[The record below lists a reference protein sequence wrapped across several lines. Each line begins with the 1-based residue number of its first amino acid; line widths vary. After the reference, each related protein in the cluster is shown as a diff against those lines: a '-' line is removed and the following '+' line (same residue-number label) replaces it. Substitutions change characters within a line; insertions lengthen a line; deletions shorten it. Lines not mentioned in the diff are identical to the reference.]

1 MGLMAAW
8 ERPGTYSI
16 SISKAGYLYLTIND
30 VVVTT
35 GVCHV
40 NTVTVD
46 AKLNTI

>member
-8 ERPGTYSI
+8 ERPSTYWI
-16 SISKAGYLYLTIND
+16 SLSKAGYLDLTINN

-35 GVCHV
+35 GDCQV

-46 AKLNTI
+46 ATLNTI